1 MATSNTSPARWPT
14 SIANLKAFKPGDL
27 DVPVTI
33 PVLEFPLFTDA
44 LVIEEANFGPY
55 AFLNTED
62 FRDDIVRTA
71 IVLRYAACD
80 YEAHREQR
88 TCDKSRTEL
97 YHGGYAQDE
106 LAALASLILG
116 IRLSAGSVSREFKL
130 KGDPLGRPTELGSR
144 DKPFFRTPRNY
155 VIPSTASGQHNLQD
169 LQRIEELKD
178 VSQKKAVAIIRS
190 ARMYQQA
197 LWVAESEPSMT
208 WLLMVSALETA
219 ANEWQRAK
227 GDPVERLKES
237 KPELHKYLSSLSD
250 DSILK
255 KVAEGVADSLGN
267 TKKFVSFVQAFRP
280 DPPPQRPTER
290 FQFPWDD
297 ENWTKALK
305 TIYGY
310 RSNALHEG
318 IPFPAPM
325 CSPPIRR
332 SDLGV
337 CGEFPTDLEKG
348 ATWIRAD
355 LPVHLHVF
363 EYVTRN
369 VLLKWWY
376 SEAKCSNSTTQS
388 AGSL

>member
-1 MATSNTSPARWPT
+1 
-14 SIANLKAFKPGDL
+14 
-27 DVPVTI
+27 
-33 PVLEFPLFTDA
+33 
-44 LVIEEANFGPY
+44 
-55 AFLNTED
+55 LNTED

-80 YEAHREQR
+80 YEAHREPR
-88 TCDKSRTEL
+88 TYDESRTKL

-106 LAALASLILG
+106 LAALASVILG
-116 IRLSAGSVSREFKL
+116 IRLSAGSVSREFELDK
-130 KGDPLGRPTELGSR
+130 DPLGRPTERGSR

-155 VIPSTASGQHNLQD
+155 VIPSTASEQHNLQD

-178 VSQKKAVAIIRS
+178 VSQKKAVAIVRS

-219 ANEWQRAK
+219 ANEWQRAR

-237 KPELHKYLSSLSD
+237 RPELHECLSSLSD
-250 DSILK
+250 DCLK
-255 KVAEGVADSLGN
+255 KVAEGVADSLGI

-280 DPPPQRPTER
+280 DPPPQRPPEK
-290 FQFPWDD
+290 FLFPWDN

-310 RSNALHEG
+310 RSKALYEG

-325 CSPPIRR
+325 CSPPIKRP
-332 SDLGV
+332 DHLGV
-337 CGEFPTDLEKG
+337 CGEFPTVQAHRENGETLRR
-348 ATWIRAD
+348 TD
-355 LPVHLHVF
+355 LPIHLHVF

-369 VLLKWWY
+369 VLLKWW
-376 SEAKCSNSTTQS
+376 SSAAK
-388 AGSL
+388 

>member
-227 GDPVERLKES
+227 G
-237 KPELHKYLSSLSD
+237 
-250 DSILK
+250 I
-255 KVAEGVADSLGN
+255 

-305 TIYGY
+305 TIYRY

>member
-1 MATSNTSPARWPT
+1 MATNNTSPARWPT

-33 PVLEFPLFTDA
+33 SVLEFPLFTDA

-62 FRDDIVRTA
+62 YRDDIVRAA

-80 YEAHREQR
+80 YEAHSEPR
-88 TCDKSRTEL
+88 TYDESHTEI
-97 YHGGYAQDE
+97 YHGGYPQDE
-106 LAALASLILG
+106 LAALASLIFG
-116 IRLSAGSVSREFKL
+116 IRLSAGSVSREFEVH
-130 KGDPLGRPTELGSR
+130 GDPLGRPTERGSR

-155 VIPSTASGQHNLQD
+155 VIPSTASEQHNLQD
-169 LQRIEELKD
+169 LQRIEALKD
-178 VSQKKAVAIIRS
+178 VSQKKAVAVVRS

-267 TKKFVSFVQAFRP
+267 TKKFVSFVQEFRP
-280 DPPPQRPTER
+280 GPPPQRPPEK
-290 FQFPWDD
+290 FQFPWDN
-297 ENWTKALK
+297 ENWTEALRK
-305 TIYGY
+305 IYGY
-310 RSNALHEG
+310 RSKALHEG
-318 IPFPAPM
+318 IPFPALM
-325 CSPPIRR
+325 CSPPIKRP
-332 SDLGV
+332 DHLGV
-337 CGEFPTDLEKG
+337 CGEFPTVQAHREKG
-348 ATWIRAD
+348 ASLIRAD
-355 LPVHLHVF
+355 LPIHLHVF

-369 VLLKWWY
+369 VLLKWW
-376 SEAKCSNSTTQS
+376 SPAAK
-388 AGSL
+388 

>member
-1 MATSNTSPARWPT
+1 MATNNTSPARWPT
-14 SIANLKAFKPGDL
+14 SIANLKAFKPGDR

-44 LVIEEANFGPY
+44 LVIEEANLGPY

-62 FRDDIVRTA
+62 FRGDIVRTA

-88 TCDKSRTEL
+88 TYDKSRTEL

-190 ARMYQQA
+190 ARIRLVQISI
-197 LWVAESEPSMT
+197 LSI
-208 WLLMVSALETA
+208 
-219 ANEWQRAK
+219 AN
-227 GDPVERLKES
+227 S
-237 KPELHKYLSSLSD
+237 
-250 DSILK
+250 DSIPRTGQS
-255 KVAEGVADSLGN
+255 VVGSRDRWEH
-267 TKKFVSFVQAFRP
+267 R
-280 DPPPQRPTER
+280 
-290 FQFPWDD
+290 
-297 ENWTKALK
+297 K
-305 TIYGY
+305 T
-310 RSNALHEG
+310 
-318 IPFPAPM
+318 PFPASFLGSEGGNQRRGVIWTAPEGR
-325 CSPPIRR
+325 PGTWFRGRKQAPIE
-332 SDLGV
+332 SM
-337 CGEFPTDLEKG
+337 
-348 ATWIRAD
+348 A
-355 LPVHLHVF
+355 
-363 EYVTRN
+363 
-369 VLLKWWY
+369 
-376 SEAKCSNSTTQS
+376 
-388 AGSL
+388 